1 MNALDHAMRSD
12 EHLAGHV
19 SESSRLARRGLA
31 IIVFGLLPVVAWM
44 SFAPL
49 SSAVIAPAVVKVDL
63 NRRPVQHQEG
73 GIVREVR
80 VRDGQRVAAGEPLLV
95 LGNVA
100 VDADLSR
107 IRLRLAAERAGVA
120 RLEAEQLLASTVSFP
135 EDLAAAAAAD
145 RQVAEQID
153 KERALFAAQRKGLVE
168 QTALLGEQRSRV
180 DQEIVALRSQIASA
194 EESLRLQRGELESHR
209 NLRAAGYVPAA
220 RVTELEAEVAD
231 YASRVDEFR
240 SALARA
246 QQRIAEINL
255 KVNALEGQY
264 REAASDGLRQ
274 AVTRVSELEQE
285 HRKWADASERQLIV
299 APAAGEVIGL
309 KYTAPGAVIAPR
321 ETIAEV
327 VPLGASLVIE
337 ARVRTEDIRRVHKGQ
352 QADIRLTAF
361 NGRTTRLVT
370 GDVVYV
376 AGDRLVDPVTNAP
389 YYVAL
394 IEADQAALDKA
405 GGLELQAGM
414 PAEVYLRGEK
424 RTAMQYLV
432 EPVATAA
439 RRAGRES

>member
-1 MNALDHAMRSD
+1 
-12 EHLAGHV
+12 
-19 SESSRLARRGLA
+19 
-31 IIVFGLLPVVAWM
+31 
-44 SFAPL
+44 
-49 SSAVIAPAVVKVDL
+49 
-63 NRRPVQHQEG
+63 
-73 GIVREVR
+73 
-80 VRDGQRVAAGEPLLV
+80 
-95 LGNVA
+95 
-100 VDADLSR
+100 
-107 IRLRLAAERAGVA
+107 
-120 RLEAEQLLASTVSFP
+120 
-135 EDLAAAAAAD
+135 
-145 RQVAEQID
+145 
-153 KERALFAAQRKGLVE
+153 
-168 QTALLGEQRSRV
+168 
-180 DQEIVALRSQIASA
+180 
-194 EESLRLQRGELESHR
+194 
-209 NLRAAGYVPAA
+209 
-220 RVTELEAEVAD
+220 VTELEAEVAD

-274 AVTRVSELEQE
+274 AVTRESELEQE